1 MVKCIIFPALIFPA
15 NVTSAFVPHI
25 NIAEERTIEA
35 VRGLGLAPPGSEPPM
50 SVIIDINIIVAYLRD
65 AVC

>member
-35 VRGLGLAPPGSEPPM
+35 VRGLGLAPPI